1 MADAGFLSMEIIN
14 LILIVLLIIS
24 FFIMFLMNIRIKQ
37 LRKELNDLR
46 DRVTITG
53 EELFRLSQDIE
64 DFKKIKI

>member
-1 MADAGFLSMEIIN
+1 MEMDPLTIG
-14 LILIVLLIIS
+14 LVALLLIS

>member
-1 MADAGFLSMEIIN
+1 MAETGFLSLEMLNI
-14 LILIVLLIIS
+14 ILIVLLIIS

>member
-1 MADAGFLSMEIIN
+1 MAGELLQIIN
-14 LILIVLLIIS
+14 VILILLLIIS
-24 FFIMFLMNIRIKQ
+24 FFTMFLMNVRIKQ

-46 DRVTITG
+46 DRVMITG

>member
-1 MADAGFLSMEIIN
+1 MAEGFLSMEILN

>member
-1 MADAGFLSMEIIN
+1 MAMDTLTIGLV
-14 LILIVLLIIS
+14 VLLLIS

>member
-1 MADAGFLSMEIIN
+1 MDPLIFILTII
-14 LILIVLLIIS
+14 LLIS
-24 FFIMFLMNIRIKQ
+24 FFILYLMNVRVRQ

-53 EELFRLSQDIE
+53 EELMRLSNDIE

>member
-1 MADAGFLSMEIIN
+1 MAESFLSLEILNI
-14 LILIVLLIIS
+14 ILIILLVIS

-53 EELFRLSQDIE
+53 EELYRLSQDIE